1 VRLER
6 DILIGRPVEE
16 VFSFVSDPANLPS
29 WQTAVVEV
37 RRPEGEIAVG
47 SRFGET
53 RHFVGKRF
61 KTTVEVVEL
70 ERDRVFAIRVVD
82 GPLPITIRHLF
93 APEEGATRVTIA
105 GEAELRGA
113 MRVAGGIMA
122 KAAEH
127 DAGASLAR
135 LKAVLEADG
144 EAS

>member
-6 DILIGRPVEE
+6 DILIARPVEN
-16 VFSFVSDPANLPS
+16 VFSYVSDPANLPS
-29 WQTAVVEV
+29 WQPAVVEV

-70 ERDRVFAIRVVD
+70 EKDRVFGIRVVD

-93 APEEGATRVTIA
+93 APEDGATRVTIA

-135 LKAVLEADG
+135 LKTVLEAG
-144 EAS
+144 GAES

>member
-6 DILIGRPVEE
+6 DILIALPVET
-16 VFSFVSDPANLPS
+16 VFSYVADPANLPS
-29 WQTAVVEV
+29 WQSTVVEV

-53 RHFVGKRF
+53 RNFVGKRF
-61 KTTVEVVEL
+61 QTTVEVVEL
-70 ERDRVFAIRVVD
+70 ERDRVFGIRVVD

-93 APEEGATRVTIA
+93 APEDGATRVTIA

-113 MRVAGGIMA
+113 MRVAGGLMA

-135 LKAVLEADG
+135 LKAVLEGDG
-144 EAS
+144 GAS